1 VAYIAPV
8 PDLRTRALG
17 ALLRAGL
24 NLPASW
30 QRRLARPLVIDGLQL
45 SPELRLMFLSQRA
58 LRIPEIAS
66 IPLTAARA
74 EMDRQTL
81 MAGGRQ
87 HVGAIRDLEVDGGAG
102 PIPARLY
109 IPTER
114 TSGDPAPTL
123 LFVHGGGWIYG
134 GLPSHDAACRVLA
147 ERSGVQLL
155 AIDYRLA
162 PEHPFP
168 AALEDCKAA
177 LRWLRDHAEDVG
189 ADPARI
195 GVGGDSAGG
204 NLSAVLAV
212 YAAEQGIPLGVQ
224 LLIYPGT
231 DFAGETLSKELFSDK
246 GLVLTQDFI
255 DKAKAGY
262 LPEGIDWAD
271 PEVSP
276 LRRTELPA
284 DLAPAHVVTAGFD
297 PLRDEG
303 EAYAD
308 HLAGAGVPVTRKRY
322 ASLTHGFMHVVGTGH
337 ECRAAVGEM
346 ADRLRAA
353 LG

>member
-1 VAYIAPV
+1 M
-8 PDLRTRALG
+8 LG

-24 NLPASW
+24 NFPASW
-30 QRRLARPLVIDGLQL
+30 QRRMVVRPLEIDGLRL
-45 SPELRLMFLSQRA
+45 SPELQLMFLSQRL
-58 LRIPEIAS
+58 LRIPEIAKL
-66 IPLTAARA
+66 PLEASRA
-74 EMDRQTL
+74 EMDRQTV

-87 HVGAIRDLEVDGGAG
+87 HVGAIRDLQVDGAAG
-102 PIPARLY
+102 SIPARLY

-114 TSGDPAPTL
+114 TGSDPAPTV

-134 GLPSHDAACRVLA
+134 GLRSHDAACRVLA

-168 AALEDCKAA
+168 AALEDAKAA
-177 LRWLRDHAEDVG
+177 LRWLHEHADEVG
-189 ADPARI
+189 ADPARL
-195 GVGGDSAGG
+195 GVAGDSAGG
-204 NLSAVLAV
+204 NISAVLAV
-212 YAAEQGIPLGVQ
+212 HAAEEGIPLGFQ

-231 DFAGETLSKELFSDK
+231 DFTSKTRSKDLFSDK
-246 GLVLTQDFI
+246 GLVLTSTFI
-255 DKAKAGY
+255 EKAKAGY
-262 LPEGIDWAD
+262 LPDRDDWED
-271 PEVSP
+271 PEASP
-276 LRRTELPA
+276 LLRADLPA
-284 DLAPAHVVTAGFD
+284 GLAPAHVVTAGFD

-308 HLAGAGVPVTRKRY
+308 LLAGAGVPVSRKQY
-322 ASLTHGFMHVVGTGH
+322 PSLTHGFLHIVGTGH
-337 ECRAAVGEM
+337 ECRAAVAEM